1 MREVTAQQLLTEFP
15 IIEKMAQSD
24 AIKQRFCLDN
34 YLAEDVKSAINELN
48 SLYPAYHFEYQEVFG
63 GFGHD
68 LVVTDIAQ
76 KVTYDR
82 IPKTRTYGE
91 LFQTL
96 AKVYGI
102 HSSAKFH
109 HKPTDRLTEEEFQET
124 IKFYENFDIDTLFS
138 QDDEDKY
145 DES

>member
-1 MREVTAQQLLTEFP
+1 TTPFDEKKFLTVQLHFLKRLT
-15 IIEKMAQSD
+15 KMVVQ
-24 AIKQRFCLDN
+24 
-34 YLAEDVKSAINELN
+34 KS
-48 SLYPAYHFEYQEVFG
+48 
-63 GFGHD
+63 
-68 LVVTDIAQ
+68 
-76 KVTYDR
+76 K
-82 IPKTRTYGE
+82 PKEGKP
-91 LFQTL
+91 
-96 AKVYGI
+96 KVYGI